1 MERLIVLDTET
12 TGLDVDSGHKI
23 IEIGCIEI
31 IDRNITDNSFHKY
44 INPQRLI
51 DEKAYEVHGISNEDL
66 KDKPIFDD
74 IIDEFALYI
83 SDSPLI
89 IHNAPFDLGFLKSEY
104 IQSNHDD
111 TSLDNSRVIIDTL
124 KIARKA
130 SPGKRNTLDALC
142 SRYSVDNTDRSLH
155 GALLD
160 AQLLAKV
167 YLRMTQG
174 QTLIKGLSEA
184 HVDKNHVT
192 NAITENRKAK
202 IIYADTQEID
212 EHENYFKN

>member
-111 TSLDNSRVIIDTL
+111 AALENSREIIDTL

-160 AQLLAKV
+160 AQLLANV

-174 QTLIKGLSEA
+174 QTLIKGLTETQ
-184 HVDKNHVT
+184 VDNNHDD
-192 NAITENRKAK
+192 NAIIKNRKAK
-202 IIYADTQEID
+202 IIHANTQEIE
-212 EHENYFKN
+212 EHQSYFKS

>member
-31 IDRNITDNSFHKY
+31 IDRNITDNSFHRY

-66 KDKPIFDD
+66 KDKPIFGD

-111 TSLDNSRVIIDTL
+111 VSLENSREIIDTL

-160 AQLLAKV
+160 AQLLANV

-174 QTLIKGLSEA
+174 QTLIKGLSET
-184 HVDKNHVT
+184 HVDKDHDT
-192 NAITENRKAK
+192 KAITENRKAK
-202 IIYADTQEID
+202 IIYADIKEIE
-212 EHENYFKN
+212 EHENYFKS

>member
-1 MERLIVLDTET
+1 MERFIVLDTET

-31 IDRNITDNSFHKY
+31 IGRSITENSFHKY

-111 TSLDNSRVIIDTL
+111 AALENSREIIDTL
-124 KIARKA
+124 KIARRA

-160 AQLLAKV
+160 AQLLANV

-184 HVDKNHVT
+184 HVNKNHDRNT
-192 NAITENRKAK
+192 IIENRKAK
-202 IIYADTQEID
+202 IIYADTQEIE
-212 EHENYFKN
+212 EHEKYFKN

>member
-89 IHNAPFDLGFLKSEY
+89 IHNAPFDLGFLN
-104 IQSNHDD
+104 QAV
-111 TSLDNSRVIIDTL
+111 TRT
-124 KIARKA
+124 KI
-130 SPGKRNTLDALC
+130 KRNPFHPFSSFDTATLCGLVYGQTVLARACAAAGIAFNNKEAHSAIYDCEKTAEIFCDVVNRWPQPVDLAALD
-142 SRYSVDNTDRSLH
+142 SE
-155 GALLD
+155 D
-160 AQLLAKV
+160 AQD
-167 YLRMTQG
+167 
-174 QTLIKGLSEA
+174 EA
-184 HVDKNHVT
+184 H
-192 NAITENRKAK
+192 
-202 IIYADTQEID
+202 
-212 EHENYFKN
+212 

>member
-31 IDRNITDNSFHKY
+31 IDRSITGNSFHKY
-44 INPQRLI
+44 LNPQRLI

-66 KDKPIFDD
+66 KDKPVFDD
-74 IIDEFALYI
+74 IVNEFMLYI

-104 IQSNHDD
+104 IQSNQDHA
-111 TSLDNSRVIIDTL
+111 SLDSSREIIDTL
-124 KIARKA
+124 KIARKS

-142 SRYSVDNTDRSLH
+142 
-155 GALLD
+155 
-160 AQLLAKV
+160 
-167 YLRMTQG
+167 
-174 QTLIKGLSEA
+174 
-184 HVDKNHVT
+184 
-192 NAITENRKAK
+192 
-202 IIYADTQEID
+202 
-212 EHENYFKN
+212 

>member
-31 IDRNITDNSFHKY
+31 IDRSITDNSFHKY

-66 KDKPIFDD
+66 KDKPIFND
-74 IIDEFALYI
+74 IIDEFVLYI
-83 SDSPLI
+83 ADSPLI

-111 TSLDNSRVIIDTL
+111 ASLENSREIIDTL

-160 AQLLAKV
+160 AQLLANV

>member
-23 IEIGCIEI
+23 IEIGCVEI

-111 TSLDNSRVIIDTL
+111 ASLENSREIIDTL
-124 KIARKA
+124 KIARKV

-160 AQLLAKV
+160 AQLLANV

-174 QTLIKGLSEA
+174 QTLIKGLNEA
-184 HVDKNHVT
+184 HVDQNHVT

>member
-12 TGLDVDSGHKI
+12 TGLDVDDGHKI

-31 IDRNITDNSFHKY
+31 IDRNITENSFHY
-44 INPQRLI
+44 YVNPERLV
-51 DEKAYEVHGISNEDL
+51 DEKAYEIHGISNDFL
-66 KDKPIFDD
+66 KDKPKFID
-74 IIDEFALYI
+74 IIEKFIEYI
-83 SDSPLI
+83 SDSALV

-104 IQSNHDD
+104 IRSGYQQEVLYRD
-111 TSLDNSRVIIDTL
+111 REIIDTL
-124 KIARKA
+124 KIARQK

-160 AQLLAKV
+160 AKLLASV

-174 QTLIKGLSEA
+174 QTLIKGLSE
-184 HVDKNHVT
+184 VTVNTSQKNSDVT
-192 NAITENRKAK
+192 KNRKPK
-202 IIYADTQEID
+202 IIYANEYEID
-212 EHENYFKN
+212 EHRSYFKK

>member
-44 INPQRLI
+44 INPQRLV

-66 KDKPIFDD
+66 KDKPIFND
-74 IIDEFALYI
+74 IIDEFVLYI
-83 SDSPLI
+83 ADSPLI

-111 TSLDNSRVIIDTL
+111 AFLENSREIIDTL

-160 AQLLAKV
+160 AQLLANV

-184 HVDKNHVT
+184 HVDKNHDANT
-192 NAITENRKAK
+192 ITENRKAK

>member
-44 INPQRLI
+44 INPQRLV

-104 IQSNHDD
+104 AQSNHDES
-111 TSLDNSRVIIDTL
+111 SLENSREIIDTL

-155 GALLD
+155 GALLE
-160 AQLLAKV
+160 LNCL
-167 YLRMTQG
+167 
-174 QTLIKGLSEA
+174 QTFTLE
-184 HVDKNHVT
+184 
-192 NAITENRKAK
+192 
-202 IIYADTQEID
+202 
-212 EHENYFKN
+212 

>member
-1 MERLIVLDTET
+1 VERLIVLDTET

-104 IQSNHDD
+104 IQSNHDEA
-111 TSLDNSRVIIDTL
+111 SLENSREIIDTL

-160 AQLLAKV
+160 AQLLANV

-184 HVDKNHVT
+184 HVNKNHDRNT
-192 NAITENRKAK
+192 IIENRKAK
-202 IIYADTQEID
+202 IIYADTQEIE

>member
-104 IQSNHDD
+104 IQSNHDEA
-111 TSLDNSRVIIDTL
+111 SLENSREIIDTL

-160 AQLLAKV
+160 AQLLANV

-184 HVDKNHVT
+184 HVDTNHDT
-192 NAITENRKAK
+192 NTIIENRKAK
-202 IIYADTQEID
+202 IIYANTQEIE

>member
-31 IDRNITDNSFHKY
+31 IDRSITDNSFHKY

-66 KDKPIFDD
+66 KDKPIFND
-74 IIDEFALYI
+74 IIDEFVLYI
-83 SDSPLI
+83 ADSPLI

-104 IQSNHDD
+104 VQSNHDEA
-111 TSLDNSRVIIDTL
+111 SLENSREIIDTL

-160 AQLLAKV
+160 AQLLANV

>member
-104 IQSNHDD
+104 IQSNHDEA
-111 TSLDNSRVIIDTL
+111 SLENSREIIDTL

-160 AQLLAKV
+160 AQLLANV

-174 QTLIKGLSEA
+174 QTLIKGLTEIQIG
-184 HVDKNHVT
+184 KNCEDSALVK
-192 NAITENRKAK
+192 NRKAK
-202 IIYADTQEID
+202 IIYANTQEIE
-212 EHENYFKN
+212 EHQNYFKS

>member
-12 TGLDVDSGHKI
+12 TGLDVDNGHKI

-31 IDRNITDNSFHKY
+31 IDRNITQNSFHKY
-44 INPQRLI
+44 INPQRII
-51 DEKAYEVHGISNEDL
+51 DEKAYEVHGISNKDL
-66 KDKPIFDD
+66 RDKPIFDD
-74 IIDEFALYI
+74 IVDEFMLYI

-104 IQSNHDD
+104 TQSNQDHA
-111 TSLDNSRVIIDTL
+111 SLDGSREIIDTL
-124 KIARKA
+124 KIARKS

-160 AQLLAKV
+160 AKLLANV

-174 QTLIKGLSEA
+174 QTLIKGLTEIP
-184 HVDKNHVT
+184 VDKNHEDRT
-192 NAITENRKAK
+192 LIENRKAK
-202 IIYADTQEID
+202 IIHASTQETE
-212 EHENYFKN
+212 EHQNYFKS

>member
-104 IQSNHDD
+104 IQSNHDEA
-111 TSLDNSRVIIDTL
+111 SLENSREIIDTL

-160 AQLLAKV
+160 AQLLANV

-184 HVDKNHVT
+184 HVDKNHDINT
-192 NAITENRKAK
+192 IIENRKAK
-202 IIYADTQEID
+202 IIYANTQEIE

>member
-31 IDRNITDNSFHKY
+31 IDRSITDNSFHKY

-66 KDKPIFDD
+66 KDKPIFND
-74 IIDEFALYI
+74 IIDEFVLYI
-83 SDSPLI
+83 ADSPLI

-111 TSLDNSRVIIDTL
+111 AALENSREIIDTL

-160 AQLLAKV
+160 AQLLANV

-174 QTLIKGLSEA
+174 QTLIKGLTETQ
-184 HVDKNHVT
+184 VDNNHDD
-192 NAITENRKAK
+192 NAIIKNRKAK
-202 IIYADTQEID
+202 IIHANTQEIE
-212 EHENYFKN
+212 EHQSYFKS

>member
-12 TGLDVDSGHKI
+12 TGLDVDNGHKI

-31 IDRNITDNSFHKY
+31 IDRNITQNSFHKY
-44 INPQRLI
+44 INPQRII
-51 DEKAYEVHGISNEDL
+51 DEKAYEVHGISNKDL
-66 KDKPIFDD
+66 RDKPIFDD
-74 IIDEFALYI
+74 IVDEFMLFI

-104 IQSNHDD
+104 TQSNQDHA
-111 TSLDNSRVIIDTL
+111 SLDGSREIIDTL
-124 KIARKA
+124 KIARKS

-160 AQLLAKV
+160 AKLLANV

-174 QTLIKGLSEA
+174 QTLIKGLTEIP
-184 HVDKNHVT
+184 VDKNHEDKT
-192 NAITENRKAK
+192 LIENRKAK
-202 IIYADTQEID
+202 IIHASTQETE
-212 EHENYFKN
+212 EHQNYFKS

>member
-1 MERLIVLDTET
+1 VERLIVLDTET

-31 IDRNITDNSFHKY
+31 IDRSITDNSFHKY

-66 KDKPIFDD
+66 KDKPIFND
-74 IIDEFALYI
+74 IIDEFVLYI
-83 SDSPLI
+83 ADSPLI

-111 TSLDNSRVIIDTL
+111 ASLENSREIIDTL

-160 AQLLAKV
+160 AQLLANV

-184 HVDKNHVT
+184 HVDTNHDT
-192 NAITENRKAK
+192 NTIIENRKAK
-202 IIYADTQEID
+202 IIYADTQEIE
-212 EHENYFKN
+212 EHEKYFKN

>member
-12 TGLDVDSGHKI
+12 TGLDVDNGHKI

-31 IDRNITDNSFHKY
+31 IDRNITQNSFHKY
-44 INPQRLI
+44 INPQRII

-66 KDKPIFDD
+66 RDEPIFDD
-74 IIDEFALYI
+74 IVDEFMLYI

-104 IQSNHDD
+104 TQSNQDHV
-111 TSLDNSRVIIDTL
+111 SLDGSREIIDTL
-124 KIARKA
+124 KIARKS

-160 AQLLAKV
+160 AKLLANV

-174 QTLIKGLSEA
+174 QTLIKGLTEIP
-184 HVDKNHVT
+184 VDKNHEDKT
-192 NAITENRKAK
+192 LIENRKAK
-202 IIYADTQEID
+202 IIHASTQETE
-212 EHENYFKN
+212 EHQNYFKS

>member
-1 MERLIVLDTET
+1 MERLIVLDNET
-12 TGLDVDSGHKI
+12 TGLDVDNGHKI

-31 IDRNITDNSFHKY
+31 IDRNITQNSFHKY
-44 INPQRLI
+44 INPQRII
-51 DEKAYEVHGISNEDL
+51 DEKAYEVHGISNKDL
-66 KDKPIFDD
+66 RDKPIFDD
-74 IIDEFALYI
+74 IVDEFMLYI

-104 IQSNHDD
+104 TQSNQDHA
-111 TSLDNSRVIIDTL
+111 SLDGSREIIDTL
-124 KIARKA
+124 KIARKS

-160 AQLLAKV
+160 AKLLTNV

-174 QTLIKGLSEA
+174 QTLIKGLTEIP
-184 HVDKNHVT
+184 VDKNHEDKT
-192 NAITENRKAK
+192 LIENRKAK
-202 IIYADTQEID
+202 IIHASTQETE
-212 EHENYFKN
+212 EHQNYFKS

>member
-12 TGLDVDSGHKI
+12 TGLDVDNGHKI

-31 IDRNITDNSFHKY
+31 IDRNITQNSFHKY
-44 INPQRLI
+44 INPQRII
-51 DEKAYEVHGISNEDL
+51 DEKAYEVHGISNKDL
-66 KDKPIFDD
+66 RDKPIFDD
-74 IIDEFALYI
+74 IVDEFMLYI

-104 IQSNHDD
+104 TQSNQDHA
-111 TSLDNSRVIIDTL
+111 SLDGSREIIDTL
-124 KIARKA
+124 KIARKS

-160 AQLLAKV
+160 AKLLANV

-174 QTLIKGLSEA
+174 QTLIKGLTEIP
-184 HVDKNHVT
+184 VDKNHEDKT
-192 NAITENRKAK
+192 LIENRKAK
-202 IIYADTQEID
+202 IIHASTQETE
-212 EHENYFKN
+212 EHQNYFKS